1 MTTWDNLTRTL
12 RAFDKATES
21 SRKIQEALHR
31 TRDMHFQ
38 NKLDFT
44 NKLLES
50 LHNKGS
56 LDQQL
61 QEQIDRIGST
71 IPYDATTKI
80 ARELNKLTQLSY
92 NPLQE
97 ITESLNKTQTILN
110 FDHLLKENLI
120 SEIELVA
127 ESINFK
133 QLKIDE
139 YGSITLGQ
147 ETAVAEEVA
156 ETIKNF
162 TKILENH
169 KPTEATSKLLNFI
182 DGLKKPLKA
191 LVLYIIFTIFMP
203 FIVSVMSNIYAPD
216 IESFIKT
223 VFNQNVTIK
232 QIQKKAQNN
241 FGNQILDG
249 MAFVSTDSLNVREHP
264 RCKSKIITIIHK
276 GKVVRIIEKHRKW
289 TQVSFEDEQAGELIT
304 GWVFSRYIYKLYI

>member
-1 MTTWDNLTRTL
+1 MTTWDNLTRIL

-31 TRDMHFQ
+31 ARDMHFQ

-56 LDQQL
+56 LHQQL

-191 LVLYIIFTIFMP
+191 LVLYLIFIIFMP

-232 QIQKKAQNN
+232 QIQRKAQNN
-241 FGNQILDG
+241 FGNEILDG

-264 RCKSKIITIIHK
+264 RRKSKIITIIHK